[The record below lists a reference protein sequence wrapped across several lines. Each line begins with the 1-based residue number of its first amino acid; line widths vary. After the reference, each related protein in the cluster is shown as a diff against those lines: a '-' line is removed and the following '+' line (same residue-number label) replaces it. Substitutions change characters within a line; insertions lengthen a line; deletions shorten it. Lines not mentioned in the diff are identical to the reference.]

1 MSEAGLVSQVEVV
14 DGVARVRHNGGVRE
28 FAIKELPESFVR
40 WQLDYKHRIY
50 DAIEKDEYVRFN
62 AGHLP
67 VVGTWSGEL
76 IPRLVDPYTSSQRA
90 KKMGIT
96 EEQRMRIIK
105 NTVDFFMPFLVEGL
119 KAAGIKQPAG

>member
-1 MSEAGLVSQVEVV
+1 MSEAGLVSLVEI
-14 DGVARVRHNGGVRE
+14 DGGVARVRQNGGARE

-67 VVGTWSGEL
+67 VVGTWKVRSSMPSTGTRCVPVCVVGQL
-76 IPRLVDPYTSSQRA
+76 GCSSTSVTSSP
-90 KKMGIT
+90 
-96 EEQRMRIIK
+96 E
-105 NTVDFFMPFLVEGL
+105 
-119 KAAGIKQPAG
+119 